1 MDGFKR
7 PQHQRP
13 QVRPES
19 AQSAPISQAQPS
31 ARPTMDVLPT
41 AAPVPTEQPPLR
53 SIDPIVANND
63 STVESLNAQRESSE
77 VAPASTSSRRRWL
90 FVVIGLAV
98 VLVVLGVIAKIWY
111 TQQLA
116 PADTLNKK
124 TQRVVIGEGMTIGG
138 LAQSLHESRV
148 IRSPFAFETHARL
161 GGYDNKL
168 KVGTCI
174 LTSAEPA
181 DEILKKVT
189 KGCHDF
195 RSITFF
201 PGATL
206 DKPLYKSPSATLDQ
220 DSMYIKGVL
229 KRAGYADADI
239 EAALKKQYSG
249 ALFAD
254 KPAATP
260 LEGYVFGETY
270 YVDKNATVEEVLQTV
285 FSQMESVI
293 SRNGL
298 VAKFKAHDLNL
309 YQGITLASIVQRE
322 LNCEGKPTEERKQ
335 RCYTYQRG
343 IAQVFLNRLKQDTS
357 LGSDVTFIYAADQM
371 KVPPT
376 VDIDSPYN
384 TRKHAGLPPGPIAS
398 PGELALKS
406 VADPDGTD
414 NMFFIAGD
422 DGLIYF
428 AKTVAE
434 HERNIKQYCQ
444 QLCSEL

>member
-7 PQHQRP
+7 PQRRSQQQPVQQPQSSTPTQRQRSARSVMDVAP
-13 QVRPES
+13 VRPVVS
-19 AQSAPISQAQPS
+19 KSLSQNTP
-31 ARPTMDVLPT
+31 PCTM
-41 AAPVPTEQPPLR
+41 
-53 SIDPIVANND
+53 SK
-63 STVESLNAQRESSE
+63 SLNEQRHDADMAATVTS
-77 VAPASTSSRRRWL
+77 SSRRRWP
-90 FVVIGLAV
+90 FVVVALIATLFLMGA
-98 VLVVLGVIAKIWY
+98 IAKIWY
-111 TQQLA
+111 SQQLA
-116 PADTLNKK
+116 PADSTNKK
-124 TQRVVIGEGMTIGG
+124 TQRVVISEGMTITG
-138 LAQSLHESRV
+138 LAKALHKAEV
-148 IRSPFAFETHARL
+148 IRNPFAFETHARL
-161 GGYDNKL
+161 HGYDGNL

-174 LTSAEPA
+174 ITSAEST
-181 DEILKKVT
+181 DDILKKVT

-229 KRAGYADADI
+229 KRAGYADTTI
-239 EAALKKQYSG
+239 EAALKKQYHG
-249 ALFAD
+249 ALFTD
-254 KPAATP
+254 KPAEAS

-293 SRNGL
+293 KRNDL
-298 VAKFKAHDLNL
+298 VTKFKAHNLNL

-335 RCYTYQRG
+335 RCYAYQRG
-343 IAQVFLNRLKQDTS
+343 IAQVFLNRLKQGTS

-371 KVPPT
+371 KAAPT
-376 VDIDSPYN
+376 VDIESPYN

-434 HERNIKQYCQ
+434 HEYNIKHYCQ